1 MVLTP
6 GIELAKSLKA
16 KESGKKNKNRERTT
30 GSFMKTIDSLRV
42 FKYPEPVWFF
52 DSVF

>member
-6 GIELAKSLKA
+6 GTEVAKSLKA
-16 KESGKKNKNRERTT
+16 KESGKKKTKNRERTA

-42 FKYPEPVWFF
+42 F
-52 DSVF
+52 

>member
-6 GIELAKSLKA
+6 GTELAKSLKA
-16 KESGKKNKNRERTT
+16 KESGKKKKQTKNRERTA

-42 FKYPEPVWFF
+42 F
-52 DSVF
+52 